1 MKVMNSPQRA
11 DSPLSDVAQGMRTL
25 VEAVNRNL
33 AVTNQLSAAMHGGGS
48 VKGMVLGGMQMP
60 PDLQQVL
67 VAQDIG
73 GPKQDQR
80 PQMGLG
86 AELERMKKH
95 PPSGSVG

>member
-1 MKVMNSPQRA
+1 
-11 DSPLSDVAQGMRTL
+11 MRTL

-33 AVTNQLSAAMHGGGS
+33 AVTNQLSAAMHGGN
-48 VKGMVLGGMQMP
+48 VKGMVLGGGIQMQ
-60 PDLQQVL
+60 PDLHQLL

-80 PQMGLG
+80 PQMMGLG

-95 PPSGSVG
+95 PPSSSVG